1 MSKRYIVCGAFGAL
15 GSAVSKVLSV
25 TGHHVVGID
34 VASPPEG
41 FVAEAIGGVD
51 LTSEQQVVEAFGKAA
66 SATGQ
71 FDGLVNVVGGFAWE
85 TIAGGVINTWD
96 KMYAVNLRTTAIACK
111 TAVAHLPSGGAIVNV
126 GAAAATQAAAG
137 MGPYAAAKAGVMAL
151 TQSLADELRSRRIR
165 VNAVL
170 PTIIDTAQNRRDMP
184 DADFG
189 TWVSPDAIAR
199 VIRFLLSED
208 GSSISGVGIP
218 VSLP

>member
-1 MSKRYIVCGAFGAL
+1 MSKRYIVCGAFGTL
-15 GSAVSKVLSV
+15 GSAVSKTLSA

-51 LTSEQQVVEAFGKAA
+51 LTSEQQVVEAFEKAA

-85 TIAGGVINTWD
+85 TIVGGVIDTWD
-96 KMYAVNLRTTAIACK
+96 QMYAINLRTAAIACK

-137 MGPYAAAKAGVMAL
+137 MAPYAAAKAGVLAL
-151 TQSLADELRSRRIR
+151 TQSMADELRSRRIR

-170 PTIIDTAQNRRDMP
+170 PTIIDTPQNRRDMP

-189 TWVSPDAIAR
+189 TWISPDTIAR
-199 VIRFLLSED
+199 VIGFLLSED

>member
-1 MSKRYIVCGAFGAL
+1 MAKRFVVCGAFGTLGGAL
-15 GSAVSKVLSV
+15 SKTLSA

-34 VASPPEG
+34 MAPRPEFFSG
-41 FVAEAIGGVD
+41 EAIGGVD
-51 LTSEQQVVEAFGKAA
+51 LTSEQQVVEAFEKAA
-66 SATGQ
+66 SAEGQ

-85 TIAGGVINTWD
+85 SIAGGVIDTWD
-96 KMYAVNLRTTAIACK
+96 KMYAVNLRTIAIACK

-151 TQSLADELRSRRIR
+151 TQSLADELRSTRIR

-184 DADFG
+184 DAHFG